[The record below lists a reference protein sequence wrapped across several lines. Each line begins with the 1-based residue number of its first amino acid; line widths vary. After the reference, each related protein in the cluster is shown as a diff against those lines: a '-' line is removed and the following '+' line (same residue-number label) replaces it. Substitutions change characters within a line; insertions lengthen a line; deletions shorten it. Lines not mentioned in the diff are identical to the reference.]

1 MPETLTTAGVW
12 LMYTLAALL
21 SLGGLLA
28 VVLLL
33 LMLIRHLWK
42 LSQRQAA
49 LSASIAARIATIRAG
64 ARRGGGS
71 FNG

>member
-1 MPETLTTAGVW
+1 MPETLTNAGVW

-28 VVLLL
+28 LVLL

-42 LSQRQAA
+42 LSQRQAD

-64 ARRGGGS
+64 ARRGGGL